1 EMARRRFARIPR
13 AGCLLKL
20 CLLAVLPS
28 SWTSI
33 RDAFVGVP
41 AARHSFLQTSP
52 AMSTVRFAEPG
63 MMESETAETE
73 TSEEEDQGSE
83 EGLVGI
89 VQGSKRFLVQWV
101 SEETA
106 EQFRERVSLLT
117 GVPAE
122 KQQLKL
128 ADKQLLGEGQTLL
141 SQYEVNGAIRLIW
154 LEDLRSPQERGE
166 KGETILDKI
175 GTLWKLDNIT
185 ILSLIVV
192 AVEFVKDLLP
202 VLLKW
207 GYPMPY

>member
-1 EMARRRFARIPR
+1 MLSLAFRFVFQQLGTSLGFDSQGAQLLADFPSHVNSSFVFITRIP
-13 AGCLLKL
+13 
-20 CLLAVLPS
+20 
-28 SWTSI
+28 
-33 RDAFVGVP
+33 
-41 AARHSFLQTSP
+41 
-52 AMSTVRFAEPG
+52 
-63 MMESETAETE
+63 
-73 TSEEEDQGSE
+73 
-83 EGLVGI
+83 